1 MPDIQTEMQKL
12 LQAWNQPE
20 PSEVQKL
27 LESLEQPTTPELPE
41 EKPVTKSVFPITTNV
56 SRVTFEMIRDNPG
69 DRAIN
74 YVRRL
79 ETMGHKKSST
89 QSLIGQMLRQGM
101 VWRDSTGG
109 VHPNQKEFTPLKSA
123 KAMRKLED
131 SAPPKVTKP
140 AKAKA
145 KPAKK
150 YKVKEVAVSAGIAA
164 LVTEHKE
171 KDRVMEIMN
180 TLSLPDAKR
189 LYNSL
194 ATYFAT
200 T

>member
-12 LQAWNQPE
+12 LEAWNQPE
-20 PSEVQKL
+20 PTEVQKL

-41 EKPVTKSVFPITTNV
+41 EQIVNKSVFPITTNV
-56 SRVTFEMIRDNPG
+56 SRATFEIIRDNPG
-69 DRAIN
+69 DTSMN

-79 ETMGHKKSST
+79 ETMGHKRSST
-89 QSLIGQMLRQGM
+89 QSLIGQMLRQG
-101 VWRDSTGG
+101 VIWRDSTKGL
-109 VHPNQKEFTPLKSA
+109 HPNQKEFTPLKSA
-123 KAMRKLED
+123 KAMRKLES
-131 SAPPKVTKP
+131 SAPPKATKP
-140 AKAKA
+140 AKA

-164 LVTEHKE
+164 LVSEHKE

-180 TLSLPDAKR
+180 SLSLPDAKR

-194 ATYFAT
+194 ATYFGT
-200 T
+200 P